1 MSDTKASGPSLTE
14 AVETLRQRSARLR
27 KVINRTPEDI
37 ALADSMDAV
46 LKALADVT
54 QEERDGSRLIQRQ
67 SDLLTGVVNA
77 LKGEPPSLTLWSHH
91 DAPELARQ
99 AVAALAQREEDV
111 TRLREWADAKIER
124 MLARADEIAV
134 VIAKTLHE
142 VLDRLTRHQPSGAKE
157 GA

>member
-99 AVAALAQREEDV
+99 AVAALAQREQAIQ
-111 TRLREWADAKIER
+111 TLREWMAQYPDDKYTGRWWAGE
-124 MLARADEIAV
+124 
-134 VIAKTLHE
+134 
-142 VLDRLTRHQPSGAKE
+142 LDRLLRVAPPRPEEDRK
-157 GA
+157 